1 MGGSGSGSA
10 GEVTSVRADGHAHA
24 RSARPL
30 LRLNVC
36 GVDEVAQLVQRLRV
50 NLVELLF
57 GHEVEKNGHGHV
69 AGQQYANVGAHVVAG
84 AEQDAAEQL
93 HAVGHGQRA
102 AELEEIGE
110 AGPGG
115 VELGGGDAERV
126 VDADGGGGER
136 AWGAGERGEG
146 AGAGRGWGEG

>member
-1 MGGSGSGSA
+1 MAASFYDGARGAREGGVGGSDSG

-30 LRLNVC
+30 LRLDVC
-36 GVDEVAQLVQRLRV
+36 GVDEMAQLVQRLRV
-50 NLVELLF
+50 HLVELLF
-57 GHEVEKNGHGHV
+57 GHEVEKHGHGDV
-69 AGQQYANVGAHVVAG
+69 AGHQYANVCAHVVAG
-84 AEQDAAEQL
+84 AEQDAAEEL
-93 HAVGHGQRA
+93 DAVWHGQRA
-102 AELEEIGE
+102 AKLEEIGK

-136 AWGAGERGEG
+136 A
-146 AGAGRGWGEG
+146 